1 MTHKEFL
8 KHHILPYCVKN
19 DKPANRQLY
28 NDTKDRLCRDGLIT
42 EKQADKWVYP
52 STKLFK

>member
-8 KHHILPYCVKN
+8 KNYILPFCIKN

-28 NDTKDRLCRDGLIT
+28 NDTKDQLQRDGLIT
-42 EKQADKWVYP
+42 EKQDVKWVYP
-52 STKLFK
+52 STKLFD